1 MSKYATQIEDDDVA
15 VDDACLPVWVVAGC
29 GLSIKVGA
37 QKGCPALPQS
47 QMPQVALGTRRVVAD
62 KKTLQA
68 LCCDSMSICSP
79 LSATLPLRPH
89 PYIDCRQI

>member
-37 QKGCPALPQS
+37 QRVAPRCPKAKCLKWHS
-47 QMPQVALGTRRVVAD
+47 AHDVSWLIRRRCRHYA
-62 KKTLQA
+62 
-68 LCCDSMSICSP
+68 
-79 LSATLPLRPH
+79 ATLCQSVARSPQPHSLRPH